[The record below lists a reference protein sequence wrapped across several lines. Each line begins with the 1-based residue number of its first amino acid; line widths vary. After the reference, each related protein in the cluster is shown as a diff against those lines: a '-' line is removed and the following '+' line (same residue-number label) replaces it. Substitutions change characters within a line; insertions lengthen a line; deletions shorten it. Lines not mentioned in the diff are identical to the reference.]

1 MSNHQPKHLEYS
13 FCFQF
18 LAYGTEENR
27 GAVAN
32 FQKAM
37 LTQIKK
43 AKSEPIH

>member
-27 GAVAN
+27 VQCGQLPKSYAYTD
-32 FQKAM
+32 Q
-37 LTQIKK
+37 K
-43 AKSEPIH
+43 AKSEPIN